1 MKNNVI
7 EESLMEYTK
16 QRFVAVLDIMG
27 FKKIV
32 ESNQASVV
40 YDQLKNIY
48 DMAFESQKYFKLHF
62 SIFSDSIFLITDDD
76 SQESFEDIVI
86 VASQFMRFLK
96 QGIAINGAIAYGNV
110 TYDQE
115 RNIVFGRPINEA
127 HLCQESLFCYSLVL
141 MDSVINRISSYT
153 ENIDFLNKP
162 DVILEQTPTYIK
174 EDKGW
179 KIIEYAIIN
188 WCEFYCTSNP
198 NAPFEEQMSEIRNSM
213 AEFYMKAHGN
223 NRAICYIKHTEL
235 MLKDWFDSTNSTNKW
250 DLLNS

>member
-1 MKNNVI
+1 MTKNLA
-7 EESLMEYTK
+7 EESLLKCTK
-16 QRFVAVLDIMG
+16 QRFIAVLDIMG

-40 YDQLKNIY
+40 YDKLKDIY
-48 DMAFESQKYFKLHF
+48 DMAIESQNYFKLHF

-86 VASQFMRFLK
+86 VASQFMRFMK

-115 RNIVFGRPINEA
+115 RNIVFGKPINEA
-127 HLCQESLFCYSLVL
+127 HSCQESLFCYSLVL

-162 DVILEQTPTYIK
+162 DVILERTPTYIK
-174 EDKGW
+174 EDMGW
-179 KIIEYAIIN
+179 KIIEYSIIN
-188 WCEFYCTSNP
+188 WCEFYCTSKP
-198 NAPFEEQMSEIRNSM
+198 NAPFEEQMGEIRDSM
-213 AEFYMKAHGN
+213 ADFYMKAHGN

-250 DLLNS
+250 DLLNN